1 MRDHIHACRSSDEA
15 VAAGEDLVGPKGA
28 NVSLGC
34 VGPGR
39 HGSALAS
46 RSNFSTRTG
55 AARKSDTPYG
65 DCFSA
70 MAARSVGVHLSAGAS
85 LTWPRGAQG
94 SYYGEEAPPRL
105 HRLSATSREVRRLTR
120 SRKANALLWQ
130 PRAGYFLGHTITG
143 GASGAHLVDDGGHLL
158 DELLLLRKHRPL
170 AEDEVDEP
178 GSNLYRVPLLVCMP
192 WAVLSGVVAA
202 AYHELHCAES

>member
-1 MRDHIHACRSSDEA
+1 MTWDVLCGARGLLGQYWDFPAATHPKPDTLPDVRKHARPIHACRSSDEA

-46 RSNFSTRTG
+46 RSDFSTRTG

-130 PRAGYFLGHTITG
+130 PRAGYF
-143 GASGAHLVDDGGHLL
+143 
-158 DELLLLRKHRPL
+158 
-170 AEDEVDEP
+170 
-178 GSNLYRVPLLVCMP
+178 VCHP
-192 WAVLSGVVAA
+192 
-202 AYHELHCAES
+202 C